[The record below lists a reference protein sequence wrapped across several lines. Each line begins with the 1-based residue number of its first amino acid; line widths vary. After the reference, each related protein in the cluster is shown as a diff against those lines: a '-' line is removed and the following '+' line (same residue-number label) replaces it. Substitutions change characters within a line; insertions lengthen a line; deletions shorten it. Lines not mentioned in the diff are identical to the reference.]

1 MGGSTGVLGGGVGTA
16 TVVEVDAPT
25 LKGWLERGEAVLL
38 DVREP
43 DEFRAERIA
52 GARPMPLS
60 RFRPGDVGPTDGRR
74 IVTQCKGGR
83 RSADAARSLAAAG
96 LSDHAGVFSLKGGI
110 EAWKAAGL
118 PVERSGATRISV
130 MRQVQLVVGT
140 LALVG
145 TGLGYAVSPWFL
157 LVPAGLGLGLVIAGA
172 TGTCALASVLG
183 LMPWNRGGGGG
194 SCELPRGSSPGR

>member
-1 MGGSTGVLGGGVGTA
+1 MGGSTVVIGGGLATA
-16 TVVEVDAPT
+16 PVVEVDVSTVKA
-25 LKGWLERGEAVLL
+25 WLDRGEAVLL

-52 GARPMPLS
+52 GARSMPLS
-60 RFRPGDVGPTDGRR
+60 RFRPGDVGPIDGRR

-83 RSADAARSLAAAG
+83 RSADAARALGAAR
-96 LSDHAGVFSLKGGI
+96 LSDHTGVFSLRGGI

-118 PVERSGATRISV
+118 PVERSGATPISV

-157 LVPAGLGLGLVIAGA
+157 LVPAVLGLGLVIAGA

-183 LMPWNRGGGGG
+183 LMPWNRTGGGA
-194 SCELPRGSSPGR
+194 CVVPREPSRGR